1 MNIEEN
7 IKNNF
12 SIDVIMPNYNKANY
26 LEDSIQSV
34 ISQSLKNWNLFIID
48 DNSTD
53 NSWKVISKY
62 SKQPNINGI
71 RLKKNMGP
79 AFARNYGM
87 RISKSNYIS
96 FLD

>member
-53 NSWKVISKY
+53 NSWKVIELLKTSYIINKDVHAWLCLAKITNKSK
-62 SKQPNINGI
+62 KI
-71 RLKKNMGP
+71 
-79 AFARNYGM
+79 
-87 RISKSNYIS
+87 
-96 FLD
+96 

>member
-34 ISQSLKNWNLFIID
+34 ISQSL
-48 DNSTD
+48 
-53 NSWKVISKY
+53 
-62 SKQPNINGI
+62 
-71 RLKKNMGP
+71 
-79 AFARNYGM
+79 
-87 RISKSNYIS
+87 
-96 FLD
+96 

>member
-71 RLKKNMGP
+71 RLG
-79 AFARNYGM
+79 
-87 RISKSNYIS
+87 
-96 FLD
+96 